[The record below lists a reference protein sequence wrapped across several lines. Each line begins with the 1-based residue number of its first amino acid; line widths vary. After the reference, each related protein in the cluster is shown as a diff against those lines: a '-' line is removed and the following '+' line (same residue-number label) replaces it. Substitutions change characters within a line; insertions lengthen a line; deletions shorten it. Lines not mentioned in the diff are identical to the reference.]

1 MKKNL
6 SILLLIFFMIFSFIG
21 CSNSTNSKG
30 TSEAENNSNKKTTNN
45 SKNQEN
51 EQSTKDL
58 EVKIA
63 GLNGPTS
70 IGMIKLFE
78 NPELIN
84 KNAEISITAV
94 PSPDQVVSNLLN
106 GDLDIAAV
114 PTNVAAKVYNKT
126 EGKYKLAAV
135 NTYGVLY
142 VLTNNTEINSI
153 EDLKGKKISTSKKGS
168 TPDLAFNYLLTK
180 NGLDPE
186 KDVELNYFTTH
197 NELAQAVIAGDID
210 VAVLPQPFV
219 TMVTMQNK
227 DIKISLDVE
236 KEWQKVEGENSNLVM
251 GCIVVKSEFANN
263 NPEFLESFLSEYDK
277 SVKWVNENPEEAG
290 ILVEKHGILPKAK
303 IAELAIPKCNIVYV
317 NAEDSKASTDAF
329 LKILHSFDPASVGGK
344 LPDEGFY
351 YKK

>member
-1 MKKNL
+1 
-6 SILLLIFFMIFSFIG
+6 MIFSFIG
-21 CSNSTNSKG
+21 CSNSTNNKG

-63 GLNGPTS
+63 GLKGPTS

-78 NPELIN
+78 NPELID
-84 KNAEISITAV
+84 KDAKISIAAI

-106 GDLDIAAV
+106 GDLDIAAL

-126 EGKYKLAAV
+126 EGKYKLAGI

-142 VLTNNTEINSI
+142 ILTNNSEIKSI
-153 EDLKGKKISTSKKGS
+153 EDLKDKKISISGKGS
-168 TPDLAFNYLLTK
+168 TPDFVLNYLLTK

-186 KDVELNYFTTH
+186 KDVEINYLPSH
-197 NELAQAVIAGDID
+197 NEVAQGVIAGDIEI
-210 VAVLPQPFV
+210 AVIPQPFV

-227 DIKISLDVE
+227 DIKISLDLQEEWKKVDE
-236 KEWQKVEGENSNLVM
+236 KNSNLMM
-251 GCIVVKSEFANN
+251 GCIVVKSEFADKY
-263 NPEFLESFLSEYDK
+263 PEFLESFLSEYDK
-277 SVKWVNENPEEAG
+277 SVKWVNENPKEAG
-290 ILVEKHGILPKAK
+290 ILVENHGILPKAK

-329 LKILHSFDPASVGGK
+329 LKVLHSFDPASVGGK